1 MANLTMTRAEREA
14 FLAETRVGIL
24 TVDEPAR
31 GPCTTP
37 LWYQYS
43 PGAPIRIT
51 LSPTSRR
58 VQLLRK
64 TGRASLCVQQESLPY
79 KYVVVEGPIEL
90 LEVNVEDDQR
100 EIACRY
106 LGGDLGERYLAANAE
121 VLSHEILL
129 LLRPVHWRSVDFS
142 KLRL

>member
-1 MANLTMTRAEREA
+1 MAKRTMTRAECEA
-14 FLAETRVGIL
+14 FLAETRVGVL
-24 TVDEPAR
+24 TVDEPGR

-37 LWYQYS
+37 LWYRYE

-51 LSPTSRR
+51 VPPTSRK
-58 VQLLRK
+58 VALLRK
-64 TGRASLCVQQESLPY
+64 TGRASLCVQQDALPY
-79 KYVVVEGPIEL
+79 RYVVVEGPTEL

-106 LGGDLGERYLAANAE
+106 LGRKLGERYLAANAE
-121 VLSHEILL
+121 GLSHEILL

-142 KLRL
+142 KLRI